1 MTYSHNTMIDR
12 NTNPDGDIDV
22 VTLDEYLDTLTRVH
36 GISTPTAE
44 TITPET
50 LQEVLSVYGGEIVDV
65 TYIETPKNV
74 EALGVMV
81 GRHCR
86 IVEGKYV
93 SEPDIRPYTDAERVD
108 VMNGAIRNLRSMTDM
123 FVTRTLEDPV
133 AVAVGN
139 FTVDIQLRDSDRINL
154 IGLLMLA
161 KGFIAQGQDELMTM
175 EFRTSNDETI
185 QLKPSEMVMLTS
197 AVLERYAAVK
207 GYGWGIKDSLKTVT
221 DLGDLFAIR
230 DHFNDVASSKV
241 DLQQLLTDV
250 TSLLQ

>member
-1 MTYSHNTMIDR
+1 MTYSLNTMIDR

-22 VTLDEYLDTLTRVH
+22 VSLDEYLDGLTRAW

-44 TITPET
+44 TIAQET
-50 LQEVLSVYGGEIVDV
+50 LQEVLNVYGGKIVEV
-65 TYIETPKNV
+65 TYTETPKNV
-74 EALGVMV
+74 EALGVLV
-81 GRHCR
+81 GRYFH
-86 IVEGKYV
+86 IVDGKYV
-93 SEPDIRPYTDAERVD
+93 SEPDIRPYTDAERTE
-108 VMNGAIRNLRSMTDM
+108 VMDATIRNLRSMTDM
-123 FVTRTLEDPV
+123 FVTRTLEEP
-133 AVAVGN
+133 AIIAVGN
-139 FTVDIQLRDSDRINL
+139 NTVDIQLRDSDRINL

-175 EFRTSNDETI
+175 GFRTGSDVTV

-197 AVLERYAAVK
+197 TALERYTAVK
-207 GYGWGIKDSLKTVT
+207 GYGWGVKDSLKTVT

-230 DHFNDVASSKV
+230 DHFNDVASGKV

>member
-1 MTYSHNTMIDR
+1 MSYSRNTMIDC
-12 NTNPDGDIDV
+12 NTNPDGDIRV
-22 VTLDEYLDTLTRVH
+22 VTIDEYLDGLTRAW

-44 TITPET
+44 TITQET
-50 LQEVLSVYGGEIVDV
+50 LQEVSNVYGGKIVEV
-65 TYIETPKNV
+65 TYAETPKNV
-74 EALGVMV
+74 EALGVLV
-81 GRHCR
+81 GRYYH
-86 IVEGKYV
+86 IVDGKYV
-93 SEPDIRPYTDAERVD
+93 SEPDIRPYTDAERTE
-108 VMNGAIRNLRSMTDM
+108 VMDATIRNLRSMTDM
-123 FVTRTLEDPV
+123 FITRTLDEP
-133 AVAVGN
+133 AIVAVGN
-139 FTVDIQLRDSDRINL
+139 NTVDTQLRDSDRINL

-175 EFRTSNDETI
+175 EFRTGSDVTV

-197 AVLERYAAVK
+197 TALERYTAVK

-230 DHFNDVASSKV
+230 DHFNDVASGKV